1 MIIAV
6 DFDEVLFLTVSEM
19 IDWYENL
26 YGFRPDYEDFK
37 NYRFHEAFKIT
48 QDEATVRYIDFAN
61 SAHSQAISP
70 MAHAVSV
77 LQKRLQLGDQPF
89 IASASQVEVVE
100 SKQKRLDIYYP
111 GIFQKFHAAN
121 HYSLANGPV
130 CTKADIC
137 REIGAE
143 VMIDD
148 LPKHLLECVGVVKYP
163 ILLGDYPWNRG
174 EFPGLIRA
182 ANWQEIDE
190 ILSRA

>member
-26 YGFRPDYEDFK
+26 YGFRPDYKDFK
-37 NYRFHEAFKIT
+37 NYRFHEAFKTT
-48 QDEATVRYIDFAN
+48 QDVATVRYIDFAN
-61 SAHSQAISP
+61 SLHSQNILPLPRA
-70 MAHAVSV
+70 
-77 LQKRLQLGDQPF
+77 LDTLNKRKNQGDTVF
-89 IASASQVEVVE
+89 IASSSQVEVVD
-100 SKQKRLDIYYP
+100 SKRQRIDTHYP
-111 GIFQKFHAAN
+111 GIFKDFHAAN
-121 HYSLANGPV
+121 HYSLLNGPV

-137 REIGAE
+137 RKIGAE

-148 LPKHLLECVGVVKYP
+148 LPKQLLECVGVVKYP